1 MKNIF
6 TLLLSLVVVFRLYA
20 QPDGTVAK
28 ILDESELVK
37 CPLAFPESFHILS
50 NTKGEITVFGL
61 WDLEEDT
68 EYTYRAIKFDS
79 EGKRVAQSIPLSN
92 FYKTLMLKDNKI
104 IFITLTYESNSFYG
118 KAVRLNEDLTID
130 NSFNSASE
138 LRDIYFSTNGAGAIA
153 VDKQNRI
160 YVGGFKGTGEQTETG
175 AQFIYRLLPDGSLDK
190 EFQKALPVFPEVYPY
205 TYSIAVQDDGKI
217 LVAGNSITR
226 TNSVVRLNEDGSLDE
241 SFFVSLTEGNAFSM
255 IMDSQNR
262 ILIGGTFNTCNGEPA
277 YKIARLLSD
286 GTNDPTFITGTGFGD
301 YYYYKIRNMWLHEN
315 GKIGVSGTIYGYNNQ
330 SIREFA
336 ILNDDGSLSTD
347 YHWNSVFDNLSSVYS
362 MCKVN
367 DGELA
372 LFGLFGNTFKVG
384 QIGAVQLTGVVSE
397 KVELTNNAWI
407 NNNILELYSQEPAD
421 YEIFSMTGQLYAKGN
436 LKNIQE
442 SLSISGWPEALYI
455 VYFRSVNGVS
465 CKKIIKNL

>member
-286 GTNDPTFITGTGFGD
+286 GTND
-301 YYYYKIRNMWLHEN
+301 R
-315 GKIGVSGTIYGYNNQ
+315 
-330 SIREFA
+330 
-336 ILNDDGSLSTD
+336 SLQQN
-347 YHWNSVFDNLSSVYS
+347 HL
-362 MCKVN
+362 
-367 DGELA
+367 
-372 LFGLFGNTFKVG
+372 
-384 QIGAVQLTGVVSE
+384 
-397 KVELTNNAWI
+397 
-407 NNNILELYSQEPAD
+407 
-421 YEIFSMTGQLYAKGN
+421 
-436 LKNIQE
+436 
-442 SLSISGWPEALYI
+442 
-455 VYFRSVNGVS
+455 
-465 CKKIIKNL
+465 